1 MNELP
6 PLPSRRSVDPSDEDD
21 AIWHEAL
28 SALALFGAVLLLVL
42 VVSLVGRL

>member
-1 MNELP
+1 MEKLP
-6 PLPSRRSVDPSDEDD
+6 PLTPRTSEPSDEDD

-42 VVSLVGRL
+42 VISFIGRL